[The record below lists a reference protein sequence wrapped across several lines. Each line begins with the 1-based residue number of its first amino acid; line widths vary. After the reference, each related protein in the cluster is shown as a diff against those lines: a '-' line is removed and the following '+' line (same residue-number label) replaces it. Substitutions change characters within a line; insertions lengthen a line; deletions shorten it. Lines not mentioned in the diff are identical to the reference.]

1 MQKFTLFHDF
11 LTNYQKKTNMIGR
24 GSINHIWIR
33 HFADSAKLLEILLN
47 NYKKSDLGAKNICDV
62 GSGAGFPGMVLAILM
77 QEIKCHPK
85 ITLVES
91 NSKKCEY
98 LDELRDLLRLKL
110 VILNDRAETIE
121 KRFDIITARAVAP
134 LKKLL
139 PIVFKIKK
147 KESLFFLL
155 KGKNWYKELK
165 EIKNDWKFNIKIV
178 KNREILDTSG
188 GVTIELRKLSKR

>member
-1 MQKFTLFHDF
+1 MLVLLFVPF
-11 LTNYQKKTNMIGR
+11 P
-24 GSINHIWIR
+24 
-33 HFADSAKLLEILLN
+33 LLLSWSWL
-47 NYKKSDLGAKNICDV
+47 SVFFSPHA
-62 GSGAGFPGMVLAILM
+62 FPF
-77 QEIKCHPK
+77 
-85 ITLVES
+85 ES

-98 LDELRDLLRLKL
+98 LDELRDLLWLKL